1 MAINQRYELLEVLRD
16 DEGIRS
22 ARGHDLASGQV
33 VEVHLFLNGHSME
46 SKAMLR
52 KIVAMPRGGASALI
66 DFGEDQGTPYVVT
79 RPLGGAFREWVLNES
94 RRAQGFGP
102 PPPPVPQM
110 PFAPPPPPPPPPSP
124 QGPRDPF
131 AHLFQPPPGGVQSG
145 TQLFQSPPPP
155 PPLPLPP
162 LPELQPKLQSMGAV
176 TVEFHRL
183 FADDQGVPTLRSAAP
198 QPTTPQPEGGAPG
211 EFTLMFGAPRTN
223 VPVPVAPPLPA
234 VPPPPPPPPPP
245 VVQPKGPVAF
255 ALAFNPPPSRNPAPA
270 PPPTAVAPPVAPP
283 PPPPAT
289 ETAEFTRMFAPPPP
303 PPPPPIQFSKD
314 ASQTFGHPFV
324 PNPPLADVAGEFTQM
339 FQSPVPAAPPPPPP
353 PQPPPPPPSLEAGEF
368 TRMFQSPIEQAP
380 PPPLVKA
387 PPAGPPVP
395 PPMPAGMP
403 PQPNRMTM
411 ANVQPIAAS
420 AFEPPKPAEQPPESG
435 MTVEFN
441 RLFEDPKT
449 NAQPR
454 KGPDS
459 GGMTIQFNS
468 LFEPE
473 SGPSKTIPAPVP
485 KPAAPEVGDFTRMF
499 QAGPVAPSPQPLPPP
514 QPQQAGTF
522 TQMMNSMPQQK
533 PGSRS
538 NSYITA
544 KEGEST
550 QMFQAPQ
557 RIPGPPPSRMS
568 TGQTQAFSPRPQ
580 PPPQPQNM
588 PGEFTQMFQRPE
600 GQAPQ
605 SPPPGRPG
613 EFTSL
618 FQNPL
623 ANPSGNRS
631 DFHMPALP
639 QQPMGPPPPHKP
651 NEFEELFGG
660 VKAQQQPGPFHAP
673 QFGGAPPIPGGGLTA
688 TSSFSVAPPGTT
700 PAPPAA
706 PYSSSPLAP
715 AAGGSSYTQFMKAPG
730 PGATPALGLGQQAP
744 RAPLPP
750 VPPKKRIPIAVWII
764 GGVLIALLIGIVLF
778 FALRKH

>member
-52 KIVAMPRGGASALI
+52 KIVAMPRGGASALM

-79 RPLGGAFREWVLNES
+79 RPIGGAFREWVLNES
-94 RRAQGFGP
+94 RRSQGFGP
-102 PPPPVPQM
+102 PPPPAPQM
-110 PFAPPPPPPPPPSP
+110 PFAPPPPPPPP

-131 AHLFQPPPGGVQSG
+131 AHLFQPPKGPAQGG

-155 PPLPLPP
+155 VPSPLPP
-162 LPELQPKLQSMGAV
+162 LPEPQAKLQSMGAV

-183 FADDQGVPTLRSAAP
+183 FADDQGVATLRSAAP
-198 QPTTPQPEGGAPG
+198 QPAAPTTPQPEGGAPG
-211 EFTLMFGAPRTN
+211 EFTLMFGAPRPN
-223 VPVPVAPPLPA
+223 ARVPVSPASQPLPA
-234 VPPPPPPPPPP
+234 PLPPPPPI
-245 VVQPKGPVAF
+245 VQQKGPVAF
-255 ALAFNPPPSRNPAPA
+255 ALAFNPPPSRTPVVPPSATA
-270 PPPTAVAPPVAPP
+270 PPQPIRISDDVSKIFGQPLVPKAPVP
-283 PPPPAT
+283 
-289 ETAEFTRMFAPPPP
+289 ET
-303 PPPPPIQFSKD
+303 
-314 ASQTFGHPFV
+314 
-324 PNPPLADVAGEFTQM
+324 AGEFTQM
-339 FQSPVPAAPPPPPP
+339 FQSPVPAPAPPPPPP
-353 PQPPPPPPSLEAGEF
+353 PPLPPEAGEF

-380 PPPLVKA
+380 PPMVKA
-387 PPAGPPVP
+387 PPAGPPAP

-420 AFEPPKPAEQPPESG
+420 AFEPTLPAEQPAESG

-441 RLFEDPKT
+441 RLFDEPKA
-449 NAQPR
+449 NAQR
-454 KGPDS
+454 QKGPDS
-459 GGMTIQFNS
+459 GGMTIQFNR

-473 SGPSKTIPAPVP
+473 SGPPKMSALVP
-485 KPAAPEVGDFTRMF
+485 EPPAPEVGEFTRMF
-499 QAGPVAPSPQPLPPP
+499 QAGPVAPPAQPPP
-514 QPQQAGTF
+514 PPLPQQAGTF
-522 TQMMNSMPQQK
+522 TQMMNSMPQPPK

-557 RIPGPPPSRMS
+557 RIPGPPPPRMS
-568 TGQTQAFSPRPQ
+568 TGQTQAFPPTPQ
-580 PPPQPQNM
+580 PPPQPHQDK
-588 PGEFTQMFQRPE
+588 PGEFTQMFQRPD
-600 GQAPQ
+600 GQQPQ
-605 SPPPGRPG
+605 SPPPSRPG

-623 ANPSGNRS
+623 ANPSGNRA

-660 VKAQQQPGPFHAP
+660 VKAQQQPGPFHPA

-700 PAPPAA
+700 PAPLAA

-715 AAGGSSYTQFMKAPG
+715 AAGGSSYTQFMKA

-750 VPPKKRIPIAVWII
+750 VPPKKRIPMFVWIVV
-764 GGVLIALLIGIVLF
+764 GVLIALLISIVLF